1 MSNMELHDYYRP
13 YDSPYVQPIVRKEDN
28 LPYPWV
34 YYSRLS
40 AFIVFSKTRDGPRYM
55 CECYRGTLE
64 KFAALKKIAMR
75 QGYTGDLSWIVPEY
89 AGFVKGIC
97 HKCNQAAPTAELNYS
112 GYSTFMTHYGW
123 YVRKK
128 FIDLGFM
135 NNSAVLDI
143 FPRELWKMVLEIE
156 HYSSIWTQEM
166 QKQDSGR
173 PYDLERALA
182 ANKVSSKVARRFH
195 NIVENMVRE
204 EFSYK
209 RIGEHWPTETTLFN
223 LVKQKFPES
232 KVVFHYRPKF
242 LEGLEI
248 DIFIPD
254 KKLGIEYQG
263 IQHFKAIEFWGGED
277 ALMKRQEHDRK
288 KKALC
293 DSRGIDLVYYYYSD
307 EICEETVHRR
317 LLQYLTK

>member
-1 MSNMELHDYYRP
+1 MSSMELRDYDRP
-13 YDSPYVQPIVRKEDN
+13 YDSPYVQPIVRREDN

-40 AFIVFSKTRDGPRYM
+40 AFIVFSEIEDGPKYM

-64 KFAALKKIAMR
+64 KFAALKKIAMGH
-75 QGYTGDLSWIVPEY
+75 GYYGDLSWIVPGHV
-89 AGFVKGIC
+89 GFVKGLC
-97 HKCNQAAPTAELNYS
+97 HKCNQAVPTAELNYS
-112 GYSTFMTHYGW
+112 GYNKFMTHYGW

-128 FIDLGFM
+128 YIDLGYM
-135 NNSAVLDI
+135 DNSTVLNI
-143 FPRELWKMVLEIE
+143 FPRELWKMTREIE
-156 HYSSIWTQEM
+156 FYGSVWTQEM
-166 QKQDSGR
+166 QKRDSGR
-173 PYDLERALA
+173 AYDLERALA
-182 ANKVSSKVARRFH
+182 ADKLSSKIHRRFH

-209 RIGEHWPTETTLFN
+209 RIGEHWPTETTLCN
-223 LVKQKFPES
+223 LVKQEFQEG

-248 DIFIPD
+248 DIYIPD

-263 IQHFKAIEFWGGED
+263 IQHFKPIDFWGGED
-277 ALMKRQEHDRK
+277 ALKKRQEHDRR
-288 KKALC
+288 KKAIC
-293 DSRGIDLVYYYYSD
+293 DSRGIDLVYFYYSD

-317 LLQYLTK
+317 LLQYLRK